1 MKRNTYIILKEYRS
15 RKVSFLLA
23 VLIFICP
30 IIFSWITLRQGYS
43 DDSRFISFSWIIGYI
58 GLIMLSGKH

>member
-1 MKRNTYIILKEYRS
+1 MKKNTYIVLKYYKC
-15 RKVSFLLA
+15 RKVSLLLA